1 MAENNDMTID
11 SLQIE
16 IASSSAKAEQS
27 IDRLCASLMGLN
39 TPLKKIG
46 NNVGNLRKM
55 ITTLSTLQNFKMPN
69 LSKTVDEL
77 ERISKID
84 FSKLQGK
91 TIDFNITVSGVS
103 KMERMKY
110 AIMDVESVAE
120 QESKKIAAE
129 FEKAF
134 TLDKSTTKRIQTDIK
149 AMFNEIAKDE
159 NGGGFELNDIFKT
172 INESGKVTR
181 STFNEYIGGISDD
194 LAKEYSDF
202 IDFVRKHPIN
212 SKDIIGYE
220 GSGKGFKGANS
231 VKENWFQG
239 GFGKFIS
246 KNGYHVDGDYFD
258 DLVSIFPTITASIDR
273 AVEGELGGIFRIL
286 NEAKSYLEK
295 EVSKSE
301 TDTFKNS
308 FVNDKYVDII
318 KQVND
323 IKNQSLKE
331 SASKI
336 PLNLVID
343 ESRIEKQITNA
354 IKNAVA
360 RAKEIDYGKIDLKL
374 AVNTAALKQDIKDS
388 IGKIDPSSMTDV
400 SNALKNMTRAYSV
413 ISKTDIKGSGFNG
426 FANGIKNIVDASN
439 KFDINTFNSM
449 SDSTEKFAREL
460 SGIDAKTSGV
470 ASLANGI
477 ARLITA
483 SSEFN
488 PSSFNEVSKA
498 IHKLCDDLRNAGK
511 DTELTSSFARAISSL
526 ISTVNKF
533 DDSSKNFASV
543 TSELS
548 NLFTTISNIPI
559 SDNVAQTANALAELS
574 KNGRIASSSM
584 NDMASQITNNNRE
597 VQIAKN
603 VFNTLGDS
611 LKTFVSLIKKIG
623 SALSNAINKTLT
635 TSLNV
640 FLSTIK
646 KIGASLKTL
655 GSEITK
661 LNSKFIKFAGVGL
674 NNAISGIKNLW
685 KELSGAKENVNSVNS
700 LQFSFKNLLTTI
712 IGFRGITGVFNWAKE
727 ALTLGGDITEID
739 HIVESVFGE
748 NMTGYI
754 ENWSRNAIKNFGIA
768 QGAAKQYAGT
778 LNAMFKASNI
788 SSDKSSV
795 MALKMVELAGDLS
808 AFYNIDTA
816 DAYQKIQAGL
826 AGMVRPLRSLG
837 LDLSVA
843 SLQEYALAQGIN
855 KSWNEMSQAEKV
867 MLRYQYLL
875 DHTTMQAG
883 DFQKTSLSLSNQI
896 RILRANLQAITTE
909 LGVGFAAAIRHVV
922 ILLNKLLEKV
932 LVVAKAFS
940 TFMQTLF
947 GKYKGGAGGF
957 VLDDYGIGDETEDNL
972 SGIAESANDVSD
984 GLSDSDEAAKK
995 LKKDLSVLPFD
1006 ELNQLSKDLEQS
1018 TTKNNDKSPSGGT
1031 YEPSIGNMDDLMDGM
1046 FDLDLDGLESPL
1058 GKLEEYISAWAKR
1071 IKEQFDKK
1079 NWDGLGREVAKGIND
1094 FVDYLLKIF
1103 DPEAAKNKIGEWIDA
1118 FTTAFN
1124 SFIDELHFDDIGTL
1138 IGEGIDVI
1146 ISSVNRLIEGI
1157 DWKRI
1162 GEQFASGANSLV
1174 TAVPWEEIGEFFANK
1189 LNAIWNI
1196 AEGFASNFEWGK
1208 LGESLARGANAFV
1221 EQIDFDSLVNFVSN
1235 GLNGI
1240 ADAIKDFVN
1249 NFHWLDFAEKLAKG
1263 ANDLLSKIDF
1273 EKIAETM
1280 ALGLNKI
1287 VAAIDKLIKDFHWS
1301 ELGEKFADWA
1311 NKLLEKVDFY
1321 AIGKTMADG
1330 LNGITLAVSSF
1341 INKFKWDLLGNKL
1354 ADWAN
1359 GLVDNIDF
1367 NLIATTIAD
1376 GLNGISETVYSF
1388 ASNFKWAEAGQKLAE
1403 GSNQL
1408 ISHIDIEGICRSLG
1422 TMLNGIFMTAYNY
1435 VSGFD
1440 WKSLGSMFAKGINS
1454 LVETTDFELIA
1465 KTVYTGLNGIIDSIR
1480 QFFADLDVET
1490 AGNKLGAA
1498 FSKMINGVKWEDLG
1512 KGLAEIWNKAW
1523 SFLKEF
1529 ISNLGTYDVRVEG
1542 LYSFNNISQGD
1553 VDKALKKGTG
1563 IGQALHDALKGAIE
1577 SVRVEDMVDSIN
1589 TLVQKIA
1596 QDISIAFGDQK
1607 LWYDIGHKIGEAL
1620 SGIVGNKDTMSD
1632 AANAVKSIS
1641 DGLFALFAGAI
1652 DGLKEHSEEI
1662 REGITTFISGLPW
1675 DAILG
1680 TMSVILAGKI
1690 AAKIPLIISG
1700 MLIKNALI
1708 SAIKGSLKDVAE
1720 DEAVSSAGGG
1730 VFKGVIHG
1738 AETLKDKLATVLPK
1752 AIETLK
1758 TSFNGLIE
1766 ILGAEGVAGSVLGG
1780 LLLAGKAI
1788 SELQDKM
1795 SGGNGM
1801 LTPEGK
1807 VVDDFLTQL
1816 QQMGA
1821 ISEDV
1826 KNKLFELKEAWE
1838 EGTITQAEFAEQFKT
1853 TLEEA
1858 GVSAE
1863 TAATQVQKISS
1874 TGYESKEA
1882 VDFLSEAVQG
1892 LSSNIDSSQAVYDTL
1907 GITGE
1912 EAFNK
1917 IKSAL
1922 GLVDASMGDMYGTLT
1937 NDFVTAY
1944 QESGNSAVEALSAV
1958 EEKWGGIEGYPEKIK
1973 SAIDDNLGAGA
1984 FDTFI
1989 NAVNNTGEAFETT
2002 SGKVDTYGNS
2012 VKTAGELAQ
2021 TATGH
2026 TDAYNEATGKS
2037 PSLIETLLPI
2047 IGGLA
2052 SKFLA
2057 SFGKKDQYYSTME
2070 TNIDETGKAV
2080 NDKGNIVT
2088 SAIKKMADDTLE
2100 AFKSG
2105 IANFKTEAEGIPT
2118 GTASGIEEKQQ
2129 EPVNMVQQMSEM
2141 MQEKFA
2147 LHNGIHSPSTVYS
2160 EMSENIPLGVAQG
2173 ITNKQSDTLVAVV
2186 NLVNA
2191 MREKFEAHLTIIG
2204 TMLNSGGADII
2215 DKLISGIQS
2224 KESEVS
2230 NQIEE
2235 IKTVLETLNDKTK
2248 EIADS
2253 AIESGT
2259 EIVGGLVEGM
2269 SSRTDALD
2277 SVVSDIAE
2285 ILSGFANFI
2294 IEFRETIEE
2303 ESRGITDGIINGLE
2317 DGINNIS
2324 NSLDDITQKF
2334 DDFTND
2340 LSSVSYEFENIGR
2353 EIMSSLQYGINSVD
2367 LQLPHIDV
2375 DWQQYTYGD
2384 GGWFELPSFSVNWFA
2399 RGGLFTN
2406 PNIVGLGEAGNEAVL
2421 PLENKR
2427 TMNMIA
2433 DAIVS
2438 NSSGIGLDEQSL
2450 VDAIAQGYVRA
2461 MMANQGNQQQPI
2473 INVVCKTE
2481 NDEVLFRAVQRGR
2494 ESVEY
2499 RSNPTMQYGF

>member
-46 NNVGNLRKM
+46 NNVGNLRKI

-91 TIDFNITVSGVS
+91 TLDFNIKVSGIS

-120 QESKKIAAE
+120 HESKKIAAD

-134 TLDKSTTKRIQTDIK
+134 TLDKSATKRIQTDIK

-231 VKENWFQG
+231 IKENWFQG

-273 AVEGELGGIFRIL
+273 AVEGELSGIFRIL

-413 ISKTDIKGSGFNG
+413 ISKTDVKGSGFNG

-439 KFDINTFNSM
+439 KFDMNTFNSM

-483 SSEFN
+483 SSKFN

-498 IHKLCDDLRNAGK
+498 IHKLCDDLRDAGK

-646 KIGASLKTL
+646 KIGASLKNL

-661 LNSKFIKFAGVGL
+661 LNSKFIKFAGAGL

-843 SLQEYALAQGIN
+843 SLKEYALAQGIT
-855 KSWNEMSQAEKV
+855 KSYTEMTQAEKV

-875 DHTTMQAG
+875 DHTTVQTG
-883 DFQKTSLSLSNQI
+883 DFKATSESLANQI

-909 LGVGFAAAIRHVV
+909 IGVGFAAAIRHVV

-932 LVVAKAFS
+932 LVVSKAFS

-947 GKYKGGAGGF
+947 GKYKGGSKGF
-957 VLDDYGIGDETEDNL
+957 TFDDYGMDDAEDNL
-972 SGIAESANDVSD
+972 GNMSDSASDVAD
-984 GLSDSDEAAKK
+984 GLSDADDATKK

-1018 TTKNNDKSPSGGT
+1018 TTKNKDKSPSGGT
-1031 YEPSIGNMDDLMDGM
+1031 YEPNISNMDDLMNGA
-1046 FDLDLDGLESPL
+1046 FDLDFDGLESPL
-1058 GKLEEYISAWAKR
+1058 GKLEEYISEWAKR

-1103 DPEAAKNKIGEWIDA
+1103 DPKAAKDKIGEWIDA
-1118 FTTAFN
+1118 FTTSFN

-1146 ISSVNRLIEGI
+1146 ISSVNRLMEGI
-1157 DWKRI
+1157 DWQRI
-1162 GEQFASGANSLV
+1162 GEQFASGANALV
-1174 TAVPWEEIGEFFANK
+1174 AAVPWEEIGKFFANK

-1221 EQIDFDSLVNFVSN
+1221 EQIDFDSLVNFVAN

-1249 NFHWLDFAEKLAKG
+1249 NFHWLDFAEKLANG

-1273 EKIAETM
+1273 EKIAEAM

-1408 ISHIDIEGICRSLG
+1408 ISHIDIESICRSLG

-1480 QFFADLDVET
+1480 QFFADLDVEV

-1529 ISNLGTYDVRVEG
+1529 ISNLGTYDVRIEG
-1542 LYSFNNISQGD
+1542 LYSFNNISQSD

-1690 AAKIPLIISG
+1690 AAKIPLIIPG

-1758 TSFNGLIE
+1758 TSFKGLIE

-1826 KNKLFELKEAWE
+1826 KTKLFELKESWE

-1863 TAATQVQKISS
+1863 TVATQVQKISS

-1989 NAVNNTGEAFETT
+1989 NAVNNTGEAFKTT

-2012 VKTAGELAQ
+2012 VKTAGELAE

-2118 GTASGIEEKQQ
+2118 GIASGIEEKQQ

-2173 ITNKQSDTLVAVV
+2173 ITNKQSDALVAVV

-2204 TMLNSGGADII
+2204 TILNSGGADII

-2224 KESEVS
+2224 KESEIS

-2253 AIESGT
+2253 AIESGA

-2269 SSRTDALD
+2269 SSRKDELD
-2277 SVVSDIAE
+2277 KVIYDIAGSLAE
-2285 ILSGFANFI
+2285 FANFLPQVKDAA
-2294 IEFRETIEE
+2294 EE
-2303 ESRGITDGIINGLE
+2303 NSKGISEGLISGLHDNQDE
-2317 DGINNIS
+2317 IFSALSSYNDAFSELLNN
-2324 NSLDDITQKF
+2324 LDSMT
-2334 DDFTND
+2334 DDFERAGKAIVD
-2340 LSSVSYEFENIGR
+2340 
-2353 EIMSSLQYGINSVD
+2353 SLQSGLKSIDLVLPQIN
-2367 LQLPHIDV
+2367 V
-2375 DWQQYTYGD
+2375 DWTPYTYGD
-2384 GGWFELPSFSVNWFA
+2384 GGYFELPSFNLSWNA
-2399 RGGLFTN
+2399 KGGLFTD
-2406 PNIVGLGEAGNEAVL
+2406 PAIIGLAEAGNEAVL
-2421 PLENKR
+2421 PLTNKR
-2427 TMNMIA
+2427 TMGMIA

-2461 MMANQGNQQQPI
+2461 MMSNQSNQQQPI